1 MEKYY
6 VSKDTLSD
14 IYDVL
19 WAECEAHDGEF
30 IADPSLGCIKVKK
43 DDAIVAEI
51 YVIEVTDEYDLKR
64 KLFNEDN
71 L

>member
-6 VSKDTLSD
+6 VSKD

-30 IADPSLGCIKVKK
+30 TVEPAFECIKVKK